1 MEYIELLTML
11 AAIIF
16 SSKVIAKITQTVD
29 ILWYII
35 LGMIGT
41 QYLFHIDSILLESWS
56 TLGVVFIMFYAG
68 WRESLPHFIQE
79 VWKNKWVALIAAAG
93 PFLGALLSYL
103 ILGFRGPEAVV
114 AGFIFTA
121 TAVPYTIAVF
131 TNLGLEK
138 TPAAKSA
145 LASAMAD
152 NFISIFLAVGVLPAY
167 ALFQSGHEVNGLQDI
182 MITVAAELGLVGGAF
197 LIFAILGLI
206 ILPDAHKHT
215 EINVPNFLQR
225 DGILARMSHFIYKI
239 RQAPGLYEI
248 SKRFFNM
255 HIGIPMTL
263 ILLFGLAWL
272 AHEMG
277 LHPAIGAYLVGLIL
291 HVEMYHEGEIDD
303 ITGEKV
309 AVNHKN
315 LSIFFYFAQEWIGPM
330 FFIYLGS
337 QLVADWS
344 QAWLVIL
351 SALFAGASIGLFQF
365 ITGYMGARKTAHLSK
380 HDSILLGLGMLPRD
394 VIAFIILG
402 IAVDT
407 GLVSGGGKFTITI
420 VLTILVMNII
430 SSLGILWYKPRYQ
443 KSEQQYSLQEKNT

>member
-1 MEYIELLTML
+1 MEYIELLAML
-11 AAIIF
+11 MTVVF
-16 SSKVIAKITQTVD
+16 SSKIIAKATQTVD

-35 LGMIGT
+35 LGLIGT
-41 QYLFHIDSILLESWS
+41 QYVFHINPELLESWAN
-56 TLGVVFIMFYAG
+56 LGVVFIMFYAG
-68 WRESLPHFIQE
+68 WRESLPRFIRE

-103 ILGFRGPEAVV
+103 ILGFKGNEAVV

-121 TAVPYTIAVF
+121 TAIPYTIAVF
-131 TNLGLEK
+131 TNLELEK

-182 MITVAAELGLVGGAF
+182 MLTVAAELGLVGGAF

-215 EINVPNFLQR
+215 EMNVPHFLQR
-225 DGILARMSHFIYKI
+225 DGILAKISHFIYKI

-263 ILLFGLAWL
+263 VLLFGLAWL

-277 LHPAIGAYLVGLIL
+277 LHPAIGAYLTGLIL

-315 LSIFFYFAQEWIGPM
+315 LSIFFYFAQEWIGPI

-344 QAWLVIL
+344 KAWIVIL
-351 SALFAGASIGLFQF
+351 TAIFAGIVIALFQF
-365 ITGYMGARKTAHLSK
+365 ITGYVGARKTANLSK
-380 HDSILLGLGMLPRD
+380 HDSVLLGLGMLPRD
-394 VIAFIILG
+394 VIAFITLG

-407 GLVSGGGKFTITI
+407 GIVAGDGKFAITI
-420 VLTILVMNII
+420 VLTILVMNIL
-430 SSLGILWYKPRYQ
+430 SSLGILWYKPRYL
-443 KSEQQYSLQEKNT
+443 KLDQETKKTA